1 MLTMPIL
8 NRSKKG
14 IMRRCN
20 VEITSKNAHKV
31 REGAVLKGFNESDIV
46 INGTSFND
54 SIYNTK
60 NKEPNS
66 TVNFLRNCNYRAAK
80 KDFLVT
86 TKKYQDSDLYDI
98 YSVKMPPKKVS
109 AGLDNL
115 YGSIILDLKSE
126 TPGNKKGRYI
136 SLKKL
141 GIDKTITEEKIY
153 KLREIV
159 SNEKDIDRIKD
170 LMQLHGIS
178 DLYRTIEYMSNFEF
192 TIIDEATIPEEQF
205 KVVLESFSRL
215 NSRDYKNLRNYYSI
229 AEDNKDVYN
238 KLTTI
243 SKILYNRPINLIKKS
258 SDKQKVLVKTPDE
271 TKNAA

>member
-14 IMRRCN
+14 IMRICN

>member
-8 NRSKKG
+8 NKSRKG
-14 IMRRCN
+14 IMRICN
-20 VEITSKNAHKV
+20 IEITSKNAHKV
-31 REGAVLKGFNESDIV
+31 KEGAVLKGFNESDV
-46 INGTSFND
+46 VTNGVSFND

-66 TVNFLRNCNYRAAK
+66 TVNFLRNFNYRTGK
-80 KDFLVT
+80 KDFLIT
-86 TKKYQDSDLYDI
+86 TRKYQDSDLYDI
-98 YSVKMPPKKVS
+98 YSVKMPPKKIS

-115 YGSIILDLKSE
+115 YGSVILDLKNE

-141 GIDKTITEEKIY
+141 GIDKTITEDKIY
-153 KLREIV
+153 RLREIV
-159 SNEKDIDRIKD
+159 NNEKDIERIKE
-170 LMQLHGIS
+170 LMQINGIS
-178 DLYRTIEYMSNFEF
+178 DLYRTVEYMNNFDF

-205 KVVLESFSRL
+205 KVVLDSFEKL
-215 NSRDYKNLRNYYSI
+215 NSKDYKNLRNYYSI
-229 AEDNKDVYN
+229 AEDNRDVYN